1 MRRLVGFALVGMI
14 ATLLVSF
21 LPASASTIAFA
32 ILVGIGGAGGS
43 VARELREVE
52 WLAVGALV
60 GTAAGGGIQA
70 LGAGGPDAAEVATA
84 SATVAVVVVIAG
96 IVALVFTRAKQ
107 PSPPRR
113 R

>member
-1 MRRLVGFALVGMI
+1 MRRFVGFALVGMI

-21 LPASASTIAFA
+21 LPPTASTIAFA
-32 ILVGIGGAGGS
+32 ILVGIGAAGGS
-43 VARELREVE
+43 VAREPREVV

-70 LGAGGPDAAEVATA
+70 LGSGGPAASEVVTA
-84 SATVAVVVVIAG
+84 SATVAVVVAITG
-96 IVALVFTRAKQ
+96 FIALVFTRAKQ